1 MNHRDD
7 VSPHFHLPPLSTSAC
22 KRDIAVP
29 SNTTSRP
36 PSSGQEEVRQALR
49 VGKGGR
55 GARGSDSSVQEWGSG
70 SASDAQCLMN
80 LRYLRAQQLDVVLQF
95 HADAGV
101 AAGVVRQAV
110 QVVA

>member
-1 MNHRDD
+1 M
-7 VSPHFHLPPLSTSAC
+7 
-22 KRDIAVP
+22 
-29 SNTTSRP
+29 
-36 PSSGQEEVRQALR
+36 
-49 VGKGGR
+49 
-55 GARGSDSSVQEWGSG
+55 QEWGSG